1 MNRRMALALL
11 TSGLGFAFHGSS
23 AASDERT
30 HRRTSGLTSKL
41 DRGEVSNASPRSDLS
56 TLGSN
61 RLVRSI
67 RHTSGSYR
75 VVTADGGVLD
85 FPESDLRF
93 KVDLSDA
100 GPARGSPVI
109 TVAGPVGDR
118 AWVFFSAPEEIGAFV
133 MRES

>member
-11 TSGLGFAFHGSS
+11 TSALGFAFHGSS
-23 AASDERT
+23 AAADERT
-30 HRRTSGLTSKL
+30 HSRAPGLTGKL

-56 TLGSN
+56 TLASN
-61 RLVRSI
+61 RRVRSI

-75 VVTADGGVLD
+75 VVTADGEVLD

-93 KVDLSDA
+93 KVDSSDA

-118 AWVFFSAPEEIGAFV
+118 AWVFFSAPEEISTFII
-133 MRES
+133 REA

>member
-30 HRRTSGLTSKL
+30 HRRAFGPTSKL
-41 DRGEVSNASPRSDLS
+41 DRSEVSTASPRSDLS

-61 RLVRSI
+61 RRVRSI

-85 FPESDLRF
+85 FLESDLRF
-93 KVDLSDA
+93 KVDSSDA
-100 GPARGSPVI
+100 GPGRGSPVI
-109 TVAGPVGDR
+109 SVAGPVGDR
-118 AWVFFSAPEEIGAFV
+118 AWVFFSAPEEISAFFI
-133 MRES
+133 RDA